1 MFLSRGK
8 KDLGVTFQ
16 THPGSQASSRREAK
30 NSALLSSRNGYLL
43 EPNEWPKGRQ
53 ASCGVWREDS
63 RLLFRPCGERRT
75 SSCDEGGIS
84 WFFWSCSPSVGF
96 LMRYNGELREPL
108 VWCQGS
114 PVSIRLSRGSVA
126 LLSIHCRGIRPQ
138 DMQKGHFRV
147 LSQVVEGNPGFPPL
161 VMVTSGSFS
170 SCLLEVRNPVDL
182 GVTSGTPLGLVQWKR
197 AASRVEVGT
206 SGFLSCLPWVSGC
219 V

>member
-1 MFLSRGK
+1 MVFLELWRDSRVTTGNSGCILCWSREVQSSIRVSRESWELLSSHCRQLYLIYSCVQKLMFLSRGER
-8 KDLGVTFQ
+8 DLGVTFQ
-16 THPGSQASSRREAK
+16 THPGSQASSRREATH
-30 NSALLSSRNGYLL
+30 SALLSSRNGYLL

-84 WFFWSCSPSVGF
+84 WFFSSCSPSVGF

-114 PVSIRLSRGSVA
+114 PVSIRLARGSVA

-138 DMQKGHFRV
+138 DAQKGHF
-147 LSQVVEGNPGFPPL
+147 
-161 VMVTSGSFS
+161 
-170 SCLLEVRNPVDL
+170 
-182 GVTSGTPLGLVQWKR
+182 
-197 AASRVEVGT
+197 
-206 SGFLSCLPWVSGC
+206 
-219 V
+219 